1 MRTLGSIALQ
11 GVAGLFTPIGLH
23 QLSKINFTLSDHTY
37 AYAISKLDRTK
48 ARLSN
53 RELSSCQGLTY
64 VVLVVHDRVERHVFA
79 LQVSL
84 SGLHVVVAVVTLNEA
99 LKFTIHDGAMSKCTF
114 LTWGDI
120 LQTGTFLLQTEE
132 QEENRPHELSGE

>member
-1 MRTLGSIALQ
+1 MRTLGSLALQ

-53 RELSSCQGLTY
+53 REL
-64 VVLVVHDRVERHVFA
+64 
-79 LQVSL
+79 
-84 SGLHVVVAVVTLNEA
+84 AVV
-99 LKFTIHDGAMSKCTF
+99 KDSPMSSSWYMTEWK
-114 LTWGDI
+114 
-120 LQTGTFLLQTEE
+120 GTSLPSRYRSVGST
-132 QEENRPHELSGE
+132 